1 MRHHTR
7 MAELKARG
15 VDILVVAEV
24 LPTCSNCGKDI
35 HSGKLSPHSFLR
47 SSLVREPSTLIS
59 AACSKEE
66 RGTQRNSNPA
76 KTKPHSYS

>member
-1 MRHHTR
+1 

-15 VDILVVAEV
+15 EDNLVVEV

-35 HSGKLSPHSFLR
+35 HSGKLPPHSFLR
-47 SSLVREPSTLIS
+47 SSLVRAPSTLIS

-66 RGTQRNSNPA
+66 RETHTHNENSNPA
-76 KTKPHSYS
+76 KTKPHSYYS

>member
-1 MRHHTR
+1 
-7 MAELKARG
+7 MAEPKARG
-15 VDILVVAEV
+15 ADNLVVEV

-47 SSLVREPSTLIS
+47 SSLVRDPSTLIS

-66 RGTQRNSNPA
+66 RERDTHTQRKLKSRKNQASQLLLLN
-76 KTKPHSYS
+76 